1 MYAGEDQFDQPNH
14 VDDDMEDSG
23 TIQSNKL
30 TENPIINMNILTSAL
45 QERQRNANSP
55 EVTDDN
61 NN

>member
-1 MYAGEDQFDQPNH
+1 